1 MCLQPKEIVMRLRQ
15 FVFVA
20 DKLEPAVEEISSVLG
35 LEVCYRD
42 PGVAKF
48 GLENALFA
56 VGGNFL
62 EIVAPTEDGT
72 AAGRYLERR
81 GGNGGYMV
89 ILHCDD
95 AVAQRERITGLGI
108 RDVWKHDGPE
118 AWATHFHPADTGGA
132 ILSIDSMASSTDY
145 HDELTTWEWA
155 GPDWKGHV
163 NTTRTNA
170 IVGLELQSDD
180 PKDLAK
186 TWSGVLNQSLTTRA
200 HAPAIV
206 LDNAMLSFV
215 TNKDGR
221 GPGVGGL
228 VLQPQNR
235 AAIMA
240 EAKRRGQQT
249 GDNSFMLCGVRVTL
263 A

>member
-1 MCLQPKEIVMRLRQ
+1 MRLRQ

-20 DKLEPAVEEISSVLG
+20 EKLEPAIEEISSVLG
-35 LEVCYRD
+35 IEVCYRD

-81 GGNGGYMV
+81 SGDGGYMV

-95 AVAQRERITGLGI
+95 AVAQRNRIKSLGI
-108 RDVWKHDGPE
+108 RDVWSHDGPE
-118 AWATHFHPADTGGA
+118 AYATHFHPADTGGA
-132 ILSIDSMASSTDY
+132 ILSIDSMASASDY
-145 HDELTTWEWA
+145 HVEMASWEWA
-155 GPDWKGHV
+155 GPVWQQHV
-163 NTTRTNA
+163 DTTTTNA
-170 IVGLELQSDD
+170 IVGLELQAED
-180 PKDLAK
+180 PDALAK
-186 TWSGVLNQSLTTRA
+186 TWSDVVDKPLALRA
-200 HAPAIV
+200 HAPCIG

-215 TNKDGR
+215 KAKDGR

-228 VLQPQNR
+228 LLQPQNR
-235 AAIMA
+235 TAIMA
-240 EAKRRGQQT
+240 EANKRGQQT
-249 GDNSFMLCGVRVTL
+249 GDNSFMLCGMRVTL
-263 A
+263 M